1 MRSLVLATLLAAAA
15 LGAAGCMVNPVSGK
29 SELSLI
35 SPSREK
41 EIGKEAAKQIE
52 VEMGFVDDK
61 RLADYV
67 SQVGKRVAVES
78 PLQGVDYTFHVVDMS
93 EPNAFALP
101 GGYVYVTR
109 GILAVTTSEDELA
122 GVLGHEIGHVAARH
136 AVQRVSRAAPLGIL
150 TGLGAATAG
159 LVSPTLG
166 AAVGGFGA
174 AANEMLLAPYGRE
187 QEREADR
194 VGAEMSAK
202 AGFDPTALA
211 DALRGLEREEAIGR
225 KGKSSGAS
233 FFATHPPLPERVES
247 VRAYAE
253 TLPRGPHRPIVA
265 TDAAYLEKLD
275 GLVIGKSAA
284 QGVFDG
290 QRFIHPELHFT
301 MDFPA
306 GWKTQNSRDAVGAS
320 APDGRA
326 AIVLDVA
333 ALGNDPMDALRATDK
348 ASGTDLAARAVP
360 TTINGAKAAEVSSPL
375 KTEVG
380 VLTITVTVIAH
391 GGRLYRII
399 GAARPADAAANAQA
413 FRTTSRS
420 FRTPTA
426 PELARIRE
434 SRLRIVRARAGETI
448 PALVTRTGSIWE
460 PAMVAA
466 ANGLPDG
473 ARLANGQLVKVALNE
488 PSAAAH

>member
-1 MRSLVLATLLAAAA
+1 MRVVVLLSCVAFL
-15 LGAAGCMVNPVSGK
+15 AGCAINPVSGRN
-29 SELSLI
+29 ELSLI
-35 SPSREK
+35 SPAREK
-41 EIGKEAAKQIE
+41 EIGKEAAKHVE
-52 VEMGFVDDK
+52 AEMGLVDDK

-67 SQVGKRVAVES
+67 NQVGKRVAAES
-78 PLQGVDYTFHVVDMS
+78 PLQGVDYTFHVVDMG

-136 AVQRVSRAAPLGIL
+136 AVQRVSRAAPLGVL

-166 AAVGGFGA
+166 EVVGSFGT
-174 AANEMLLAPYGRE
+174 AANEMLLAPYGRD

-211 DALRGLEREEAIGR
+211 EALRGLEREEAITHKGR
-225 KGKSSGAS
+225 AGGAS
-233 FFATHPPLPERVES
+233 FFATHPPLPERAET
-247 VRAYAE
+247 VRAFAA
-253 TLPRGPHRPIVA
+253 TLPRGAHRPVVA

-290 QRFIHPELHFT
+290 QRFVHPELQFT
-301 MDFPA
+301 VDFPA

-360 TTINGAKAAEVSSPL
+360 TTINGAKAAEVVASPL
-375 KTEVG
+375 RTEVG

-399 GAARPADAAANAQA
+399 GAARPADAAANAAA
-413 FRTTSRS
+413 FRTSARS
-420 FRTPTA
+420 FRTATA

-434 SRLRIVRARAGETI
+434 SRLRIARARAGETI
-448 PALVTRTGSIWE
+448 SALVTRTGSMWE

-473 ARLANGQLVKVALNE
+473 VRLANGQLVKVALSE
-488 PSAAAH
+488 PYASAR